1 MRTDLLCKDKATYNK
16 KGLHLGSECF
26 TLQQGSLPGADCALQ
41 GLRHELKD
49 IDHVKVAAKLHFHMI
64 DSNLMI
70 PGGVFFPRV
79 ALADQRLG
87 SRM

>member
-1 MRTDLLCKDKATYNK
+1 MCKLATRK
-16 KGLHLGSECF
+16 DDF
-26 TLQQGSLPGADCALQ
+26 
-41 GLRHELKD
+41 ELKD

-64 DSNLMI
+64 DKVLDSNLVI
-70 PGGVFFPRV
+70 PGGVFFPPF